1 MNYKSRFSFNER
13 KKESSMMMEKYPD
26 KIPVICTPINA
37 PNIKKNKFLVAYDIN
52 IMYLLFIIRQNMKT
66 TNKDQA
72 LFLIV
77 NNAIP
82 SSSDRII
89 SLYDMYKDPDGFL
102 YINYTME
109 SVFG

>member
-13 KKESSMMMEKYPD
+13 KKESEAIMRKYPD

-37 PNIKKNKFLVAYDIN
+37 PNIIKNKYLVSVDVN
-52 IMYLLFIIRQNMKT
+52 IMYLLFIIRQNMKVA
-66 TNKDQA
+66 KDQG
-72 LFLIV
+72 LFIII
-77 NNAIP
+77 NNTIPP
-82 SSSDRII
+82 SSEKML
-89 SLYDMYKDPDGFL
+89 SLYNMFKDDDGFL

>member
-13 KKESSMMMEKYPD
+13 KRESEAIMRKYPD

-37 PNIKKNKFLVAYDIN
+37 PNITKNKYLVSVDVN
-52 IMYLLFIIRQNMKT
+52 IMYLLFVIRQNMKVL
-66 TNKDQA
+66 KDQG
-72 LFLIV
+72 LFIII
-77 NNAIP
+77 NNTIPP
-82 SSSDRII
+82 SSEKMI
-89 SLYDMYKDPDGFL
+89 SLYNMFKDDDGFL

>member
-13 KKESSMMMEKYPD
+13 KKESSMIMQKYPD

-37 PNIKKNKFLVAYDIN
+37 PNITKNKYLVSVDVN
-52 IMYLLFIIRQNMKT
+52 MMYLLYIIRKNMKVAQ
-66 TNKDQA
+66 DQG
-72 LFLIV
+72 LFLII
-77 NNAIP
+77 NNTIP
-82 SSSDRII
+82 ASSDRII

-102 YINYTME
+102 YINYMME